1 MPKIEVNEKNFFA
14 LLGKKYDYDT
24 LETKLPCAK
33 AELDEKP
40 DASKPED
47 ERVIKIELN
56 DTNRPDLWSTVGVA
70 RQIALHDGAKH
81 ADYQKF
87 MSAPDAIKDPDNR
100 IVTVDAELQHIRPYI
115 VAFVIS
121 GKAIDEAMLKDIIQT
136 QEKLAWN
143 FGRKRKTISMGVYY
157 QGHSGRGRNGTDCQ
171 AKRVAHLQCH
181 AQALG
186 GGVKL
191 CVVGEEPTPM
201 EELRADCACAAS
213 R

>member
-81 ADYQKF
+81 TDYQKF
-87 MSAPDAIKDPDNR
+87 MSAPDAIKDPANR

-121 GKAIDEAMLKDIIQT
+121 GKAIDEASREI
-136 QEKLAWN
+136 
-143 FGRKRKTISMGVYY
+143 GRASCRE
-157 QGHSGRGRNGTDCQ
+157 
-171 AKRVAHLQCH
+171 RV
-181 AQALG
+181 
-186 GGVKL
+186 
-191 CVVGEEPTPM
+191 
-201 EELRADCACAAS
+201 
-213 R
+213 